1 VASIAGLLVN
11 PWGVRVLGYAL
22 SLPTNRGVSGMIS
35 EWAPTSVRHLPGIVL
50 LLAVGVLVV
59 ALVRS
64 PAPQRVPEQLLRMAL
79 LGGLAFWAVRGVAWF
94 ALCRCSTA

>member
-1 VASIAGLLVN
+1 
-11 PWGVRVLGYAL
+11 
-22 SLPTNRGVSGMIS
+22 MIS

-64 PAPQRVPEQLLRMAL
+64 PSARAGAGAAAQDGAAGRARV
-79 LGGLAFWAVRGVAWF
+79 LGGPRGSPGSGWP
-94 ALCRCSTA
+94 CRWPCARWPGSTRPGLSPPTAPCRYSTA